1 MEKVKIKEKKKIESI
16 KIEDNEEYLRQI
28 SKEVD
33 IKNVK
38 ELMNDIS
45 VLDEYCKENAVMAM
59 AAVQL
64 GIPKRMIYLKNT
76 NLDIIN
82 KIQANTV
89 SEEEKNYNESKVLI
103 NPIITNREGLTDY
116 WEACASCLDNFGRV
130 LRPYKIELEYYDV
143 EGTKKQEAFEGF
155 ESTVLSHEIDHLDGI
170 LHIDIAEEVYQMPV
184 EERKTWRINHGYKVY
199 NKTGNYE
206 VLRKENSKKKVLI
219 KK

>member
-1 MEKVKIKEKKKIESI
+1 MKEKKKIESI
-16 KIEDNEEYLRQI
+16 TIEDNEEYLRQI

-33 IKNVK
+33 IKNDK

-89 SEEEKNYNESKVLI
+89 SEEEKKYNEAKVLI

-170 LHIDIAEEVYQMPV
+170 LHIDIAEEVYQMPA
-184 EERKTWRINHGYKVY
+184 EERKAWRINHGYKVY
-199 NKTGNYE
+199 SKTGNYE
-206 VLRKENSKKKVLI
+206 VLRKENSKKKVL

>member
-1 MEKVKIKEKKKIESI
+1 MKKIESI
-16 KIEDNEEYLRQI
+16 TIEDNEEYLRQI

-33 IKNVK
+33 IKNDK

-82 KIQANTV
+82 KMQANTV
-89 SEEEKNYNESKVLI
+89 SEEEKNYNEAKVLI
-103 NPIITNREGLTDY
+103 NPVITNREGLTDY

-143 EGTKKQEAFEGF
+143 EGTKKQETFEGF

-170 LHIDIAEEVYQMPV
+170 LHIDIAEEVYQMPA
-184 EERKTWRINHGYKVY
+184 EERKAWRINHGYKVY
-199 NKTGNYE
+199 SKTGDYE

>member
-1 MEKVKIKEKKKIESI
+1 MEGIKTKKIESI
-16 KIEDNEEYLRQI
+16 TIEDNEEYLRQI

-33 IKNVK
+33 IKNDK

-64 GIPKRMIYLKNT
+64 GIPKRMIYSKNT

-89 SEEEKNYNESKVLI
+89 SEEEKNYNEAKVLI
-103 NPIITNREGLTDY
+103 NPVITNREGLTDY

-143 EGTKKQEAFEGF
+143 EGTKKQEAFDGF

-170 LHIDIAEEVYQMPV
+170 LHIDIAEEVYQMPT
-184 EERKTWRINHGYKVY
+184 EERKAWRINHGYKVY
-199 NKTGNYE
+199 SKTGDYE

>member
-1 MEKVKIKEKKKIESI
+1 MKKIKSI
-16 KIEDNEEYLRQI
+16 TIEDNEEYLRQI

-33 IKNVK
+33 IKNDK
-38 ELMNDIS
+38 ELMSNIS

-89 SEEEKNYNESKVLI
+89 SEEEKNYNEAKILI
-103 NPIITNREGLTDY
+103 NPVITNREGLTDY

-143 EGTKKQEAFEGF
+143 EGNKKQKTFEGF

-170 LHIDIAEEVYQMPV
+170 LHIDIAEEVYQMPA

-199 NKTGNYE
+199 SKTGDYE